1 MLRRSGH
8 PWTQEQHEHGADC
21 GHQQTGQPGTQSL
34 LATTVQR
41 FVTGPPTGVLRG
53 GGDSA
58 FFETQSPDA
67 VLRPGKSP
75 NGLIDHEVD
84 HTDAQQHHPGDV
96 SLRMSDDGSLA
107 VHDTEREPKEFYAT
121 SEVFK
126 KSNDALEQ
134 AKSDYTLVQEGSG
147 IKTGSGELSKITP
160 RTRKDAPEDK
170 ASRFADLIKV
180 QCIAV
185 ARSVIGRYAME
196 VVPAGKTAPRPWG
209 ASAGD
214 DLASHVAATVRGGR
228 TTGADTGAGN
238 ESDRPG
244 TTVAKDYGTALREH
258 PGEADAAAQAMGINN
273 YAQPDVGEAF
283 ATLSIG
289 NDDKIDYA
297 TAEAGQTS
305 TDRSDKDV
313 WNYHFAGVVAR
324 SLDATDWVTLENY
337 TRNQQA
343 ETALKELKGK
353 LLEDY
358 QKKTKGWLF
367 NKNGKE
373 PKGQWDSDKIMEM
386 IKELRKASK
395 EEAQKEYQALEMD
408 QMAWQRK
415 WFFRMYGSKVGQRFH
430 EQQYKSGQGDFVNPL
445 TVRVRAAR
453 PTPDS
458 SG

>member
-1 MLRRSGH
+1 
-8 PWTQEQHEHGADC
+8 
-21 GHQQTGQPGTQSL
+21 
-34 LATTVQR
+34 
-41 FVTGPPTGVLRG
+41 
-53 GGDSA
+53 
-58 FFETQSPDA
+58 
-67 VLRPGKSP
+67 
-75 NGLIDHEVD
+75 
-84 HTDAQQHHPGDV
+84 
-96 SLRMSDDGSLA
+96 
-107 VHDTEREPKEFYAT
+107 
-121 SEVFK
+121 
-126 KSNDALEQ
+126 
-134 AKSDYTLVQEGSG
+134 VQEGSG
-147 IKTGSGELSKITP
+147 IKTASGELSKITP

-180 QCIAV
+180 QCIDV
-185 ARSVIGRYAME
+185 ARRVIGSYAME

-214 DLASHVAATVRGGR
+214 DLASHVAATVRDGQS
-228 TTGADTGAGN
+228 TGAETGAGN

-289 NDDKIDYA
+289 SDDKIDYA

-343 ETALKELKGK
+343 ENALKELKGK

-367 NKNGKE
+367 NKDGKE
-373 PKGQWDSDKIMEM
+373 PKGQWDSDKVTEM
-386 IKELRKASK
+386 IKELGKASK
-395 EEAQKEYQALEMD
+395 EEARKEYQALGMD

-453 PTPDS
+453 QTPDS